1 MEKIKLVEQH
11 VYKPS
16 SADYAEL
23 DRVCFLSKNLYNA
36 TLYVARQG
44 LFNTGKFIRYN
55 QINKEFTHS
64 SQPDYCALPRKVSK
78 MTQMQVDQSIT
89 SYLGLLS
96 LYKKGELENRPGL
109 PGYLKK
115 DGRQVV
121 TYSRQAISLV
131 RKGFVRLSGTSV
143 FIPTNQE
150 NISFVRVVPSRTNKN
165 ITVEVGYELPVPP
178 VVHGT
183 TAAGDL
189 GMNNLLSVIFPDR
202 SPIIFN
208 GKPLKSVNIITT
220 SDLPN

>member
-1 MEKIKLVEQH
+1 MRCTKVVKMEKIKLVEQH

-143 FIPTNQE
+143 FIPRNRKT
-150 NISFVRVVPSRTNKN
+150 SRLCGLSHPGQTK
-165 ITVEVGYELPVPP
+165 TSLLKWV
-178 VVHGT
+178 
-183 TAAGDL
+183 
-189 GMNNLLSVIFPDR
+189 MNCLFRLLSTERLQRVIW
-202 SPIIFN
+202 
-208 GKPLKSVNIITT
+208 V
-220 SDLPN
+220 